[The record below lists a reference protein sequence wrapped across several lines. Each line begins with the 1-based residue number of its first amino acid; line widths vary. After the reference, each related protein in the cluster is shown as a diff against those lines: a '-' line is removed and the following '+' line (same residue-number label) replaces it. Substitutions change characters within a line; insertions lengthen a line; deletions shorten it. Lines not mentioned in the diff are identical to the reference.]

1 MRTSKSSESSMRLER
16 EQPWRYLAPGALLL
30 GVVTVYPLAHV
41 AWLSLQRRSLLD
53 PAPPSFAGL
62 DNYARLMADERFW
75 NALGNTA
82 YFVAVSVSLELV
94 LGLAFALA
102 LQRPFRGRA
111 VLYGIILLPWA
122 VPTAVSARMWEW
134 MYEPDIGVLNHVL
147 GAQVNWLGSPAW
159 ALNAAVLMDVWKSTP
174 FVALLLIAGLQ
185 SIPQDLYRAAAV
197 DGASRWT
204 VLRRITLPLL
214 APMILVALLFRT
226 IDAFRVFDAIYVLT
240 GGGPADSTETLSIYA
255 YKMLF
260 QSLEFGYGSALAVS
274 VFALVAVFAFVY
286 VMLLRKVLR

>member
-1 MRTSKSSESSMRLER
+1 MRSEESRRSSVGAER
-16 EQPWRYLAPGALLL
+16 EQPWRYLAPAALLL
-30 GVVTVYPLAHV
+30 GIVTVYPLAHV
-41 AWLSLQRRSLLD
+41 VWLSLERRSLLD
-53 PAPPSFAGL
+53 PAPPSFTGL
-62 DNYARLMADERFW
+62 DNYAHLAADERFW

-111 VLYGIILLPWA
+111 ALYGIILLPWA

-134 MYEPDIGVLNHVL
+134 MFEPDIGVLNYVL
-147 GAQVNWLGSPAW
+147 GTQVNWLGSPAW

-204 VLRRITLPLL
+204 VLARITLPLL

-274 VFALVAVFAFVY
+274 VFACVALIAGAYVF
-286 VMLLRKVLR
+286 LLRRVLQ

>member
-1 MRTSKSSESSMRLER
+1 MRSEKSRRSSVRTER

-30 GVVTVYPLAHV
+30 GIVTVYPLAHV
-41 AWLSLQRRSLLD
+41 VWLSLERRSLLD
-53 PAPPSFAGL
+53 PAPPSFTGL
-62 DNYARLMADERFW
+62 DNYARLAADERFW

-111 VLYGIILLPWA
+111 ALYGIILLPWA

-134 MYEPDIGVLNHVL
+134 MFEPDIGVLNYVL

-204 VLRRITLPLL
+204 VLSRITLPLL
-214 APMILVALLFRT
+214 APMILVALIFRT
-226 IDAFRVFDAIYVLT
+226 IDAFRVFDSIYVLT
-240 GGGPADSTETLSIYA
+240 GGGPANSTETLSIYA
-255 YKMLF
+255 YKALF

-274 VFALVAVFAFVY
+274 VFACVALIAAAYVF
-286 VMLLRKVLR
+286 LLRRILQ

>member
-1 MRTSKSSESSMRLER
+1 
-16 EQPWRYLAPGALLL
+16 
-30 GVVTVYPLAHV
+30 
-41 AWLSLQRRSLLD
+41 
-53 PAPPSFAGL
+53 
-62 DNYARLMADERFW
+62 
-75 NALGNTA
+75 
-82 YFVAVSVSLELV
+82 
-94 LGLAFALA
+94 AFALA

-111 VLYGIILLPWA
+111 ALYGIILLPWA

-134 MYEPDIGVLNHVL
+134 MFEPDIGVLNYVL

-204 VLRRITLPLL
+204 VLARITLPLL

-274 VFALVAVFAFVY
+274 VFACVALIAAAYVF
-286 VMLLRKVLR
+286 LLRRILQ